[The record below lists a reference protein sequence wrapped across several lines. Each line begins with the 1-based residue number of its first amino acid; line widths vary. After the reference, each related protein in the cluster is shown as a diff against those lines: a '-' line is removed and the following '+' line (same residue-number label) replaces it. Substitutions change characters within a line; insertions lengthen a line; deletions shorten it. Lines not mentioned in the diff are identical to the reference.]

1 MSTDGA
7 IIKRLLDCGA
17 DARAGDLSGDTPM
30 HLAVLHG
37 HAIAIKALYMA
48 GRATLYFYEIKKA

>member
-1 MSTDGA
+1 MSNDGA
-7 IIKRLLDCGA
+7 MMKRLLDCGA

-37 HAIAIKALYMA
+37 HAAAIKALYMA
-48 GRATLYFYEIKKA
+48 GTIHVVRL

>member
-7 IIKRLLDCGA
+7 MMKRLLDCGA
-17 DARAGDLSGDTPM
+17 DARAGDLSGNTPM

-37 HAIAIKALYMA
+37 HAAAIKALYMA
-48 GRATLYFYEIKKA
+48 GTVHVVLL